1 MLPRPCLKGA
11 ICGQL
16 RMVFGC
22 FGCPRG
28 FGLACLGSWLLAAV
42 PWSSMLRSVG
52 KLCQS
57 NRQNNAVIG
66 NREDD
71 WWMFPNDFWIS
82 QRNARAAGSGGTVKI
97 SWVLCAGHLRV
108 YAGMMRNFFRST
120 NSDVVIQIKPMKTWW
135 HANSACVSH
144 VSSCILDVDQLL
156 LRVYSSKCAG
166 SFVHYF
172 LLMHHPALCRQKSSD
187 PCSKDVILYLNTRI
201 SPWSVSVET
210 FYDAHL
216 KKLDFSWREDVLGS
230 MIGLRDWR
238 IHLRS
243 PFASCER

>member
-1 MLPRPCLKGA
+1 M
-11 ICGQL
+11 
-16 RMVFGC
+16 
-22 FGCPRG
+22 
-28 FGLACLGSWLLAAV
+28 
-42 PWSSMLRSVG
+42 
-52 KLCQS
+52 
-57 NRQNNAVIG
+57 
-66 NREDD
+66 D

-108 YAGMMRNFFRST
+108 YAGMMRNFFRSA
-120 NSDVVIQIKPMKTWW
+120 NWDMVIQIKPMKTWW
-135 HANSACVSH
+135 HANSTCVSH
-144 VSSCILDVDQLL
+144 VSSCILDVDHLL

-172 LLMHHPALCRQKSSD
+172 LLMHHPALCRQKSSG

-216 KKLDFSWREDVLGS
+216 KKTGPFMEWGCSGIDDWTKGLKDSSSLSFRKLRAIVINLSKWSW
-230 MIGLRDWR
+230 
-238 IHLRS
+238 
-243 PFASCER
+243 